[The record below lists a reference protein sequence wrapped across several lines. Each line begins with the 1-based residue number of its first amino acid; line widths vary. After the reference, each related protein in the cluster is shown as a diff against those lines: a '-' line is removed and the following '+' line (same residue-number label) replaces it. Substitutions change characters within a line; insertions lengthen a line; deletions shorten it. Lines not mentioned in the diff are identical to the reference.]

1 MFPYE
6 LTNTDPRTHLRSHTL
21 TYKRH
26 RFVQGGV
33 AASEI
38 GDCVEL
44 LLDLDQGSMTV
55 YKNDERL
62 GVMVASGLSGEYC
75 WAVSHYCGT
84 VLIGGPEEGG
94 RPVDADSGA
103 IFRRFDLDRDGL
115 LDREEMKAAAAA
127 VCPPPHG
134 SWHDELWDDFCA
146 EWKVADPA
154 SGFDLAAFGR
164 FHRFTR
170 VTMPGANAGKETRM
184 LFCAILYQNHH
195 FAKTG
200 SGQAGKAQKKE
211 WRVLIVPEIPHNPF
225 EPLEAPP
232 RDRSEFYYDTG
243 YDSGG
248 DWESWDLLQNI
259 NDQVEFAASG
269 LMQGEAAEVQQAVVA
284 GWV

>member
-1 MFPYE
+1 M
-6 LTNTDPRTHLRSHTL
+6 
-21 TYKRH
+21 
-26 RFVQGGV
+26 
-33 AASEI
+33 AASET

-115 LDREEMKAAAAA
+115 LDRGEMKAAAAA

-134 SWHDELWDDFCA
+134 SWHDELWDEFCA
-146 EWKVADPA
+146 KWKAADPA

-170 VTMPGANAGKETRM
+170 VTMPGANA
-184 LFCAILYQNHH
+184 
-195 FAKTG
+195 
-200 SGQAGKAQKKE
+200 
-211 WRVLIVPEIPHNPF
+211 VPEIPLNPF
-225 EPLEAPP
+225 EKPLELK
-232 RDRSEFYYDTG
+232 RSWSDFYYDD
-243 YDSGG
+243 DSGEL
-248 DWESWDLLQNI
+248 DWENAQLYHSINI
-259 NDQVEFAASG
+259 EAELTASG
-269 LMQGEAAEVQQAVVA
+269 LMQGEAAEVQQAAAA
-284 GWV
+284 GWVST